1 MKLITIDFETFY
13 DKEFSLSKLSTEEYI
28 RDKRFEVIGVSI
40 KERHAEPQ
48 WYTGDDVEK
57 ALAQYNWDKCAVLAH
72 NTMFDG
78 AILSWRYGIR
88 AGLWL
93 DTLSMARPLHGSEVG
108 GSLAALSKHYGLGE
122 KGTEVVN
129 ALGKR
134 RKDFSKEELAKYGE
148 YCKNDVALTHALFHI
163 LGSKVSKK
171 ELEIIDLT
179 LRMFVEPVLE
189 LDGELLRTHLKEV
202 VDRQE
207 KLISLAQ
214 ADRATLMSNEKFA
227 AKLYELGVE
236 PPTKISPT
244 TGKPTLA
251 LAKTDEAFKALAEHP
266 DEKVQALVAAR
277 LGNKSTIEQTRTER
291 FIEVSKRGTLPIPL
305 KYYAAHTGRWGGTDK
320 LNLQNLPSRGANKNK
335 LKRAIKAPEGYVII
349 DCDSS
354 QIEARTVAWLA
365 GQNDLVEA
373 FANKQ
378 DVYKIM
384 ASQIYSKNVEDITP
398 EERFVGKWVV
408 LGAGYGLG
416 GAKLQVQL
424 KTAGIDV
431 PLDECKRIISVYRDK
446 AFKIKE
452 LWGTAQKALT
462 HILMD
467 ERMWLG
473 REGVLLVDGAKG
485 ILLPSGYYLNYE
497 KLKVESSDN
506 GEQFTYISRKGKAG
520 VETKIYGGKVVEN
533 ICQAVARCVIAE
545 QMLLINKRYRPV
557 LTVHDAIAV
566 VAPKAEAEDARAYVE
581 QCMRWVPAWATGLP
595 LDCESGMAERYGD
608 C

>member
-1 MKLITIDFETFY
+1 MKLITLDFETY
-13 DKEFSLSKLSTEEYI
+13 YSKDYSLSKISTEEYI
-28 RDKRFEVIGVSI
+28 RDKRFEVIGLSI
-40 KERHAEPQ
+40 KERHDEPQ
-48 WYTGDDVEK
+48 WYTDGDIERVLKE
-57 ALAQYNWDKCAVLAH
+57 YNWSKCAILAH

-134 RKDFSKEELAKYGE
+134 RKDFSAAELAKYGE

-163 LGSKVSKK
+163 LGGKVDRK

-214 ADRATLMSNEKFA
+214 ADRTTLMSNEKFA
-227 AKLYELGVE
+227 EKLYALGVE

-251 LAKTDEAFKALAEHP
+251 LAKTDEAFKELAEHP
-266 DEKVQALVAAR
+266 DERVQALVAAR

-291 FIEVSKRGTLPIPL
+291 FLKIAERGPLPIPL

-320 LNLQNLPSRGANKNK
+320 INLQNLPSRGANKNK
-335 LKRAIKAPEGYVII
+335 LKRSIRAPKGHVVI

-373 FANKQ
+373 FANKE

-384 ASQIYSKNVEDITP
+384 AAQIYDKKVEYITP
-398 EERFVGKWVV
+398 EERFVGKTTI
-408 LGAGYGLG
+408 LGAGYGMG
-416 GAKLQVQL
+416 GAKFQTQL
-424 KTAGIDV
+424 KVFGVDI

-446 AFKIKE
+446 AYAIKG
-452 LWGTAQKALT
+452 LWGNAQKALT
-462 HILMD
+462 YMMMGQQ
-467 ERMWLG
+467 MWLG
-473 REGVLLVDGAKG
+473 REGVLLVDGEKG
-485 ILLPSGYYLNYE
+485 ILLPSGYYLKYE
-497 KLKVESSDN
+497 NLRAESTDN
-506 GEQFTYISRKGKAG
+506 GEQFTYDSRKGKAIIP
-520 VETKIYGGKVVEN
+520 TKIYGGKVIEN
-533 ICQAVARCVIAE
+533 VCQAVARCVIAE

-566 VAPKAEAEDARAYVE
+566 VAPEAEAADARAYVE
-581 QCMRWVPAWATGLP
+581 QCMRTVPKWAEGLP
-595 LDCESGMAERYGD
+595 LDCESGMADNYGD